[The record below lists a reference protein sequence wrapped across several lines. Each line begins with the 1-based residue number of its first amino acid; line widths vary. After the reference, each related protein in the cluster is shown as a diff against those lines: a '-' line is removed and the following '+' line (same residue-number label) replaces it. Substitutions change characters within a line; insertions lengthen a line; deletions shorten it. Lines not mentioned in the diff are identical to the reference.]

1 MPIRN
6 YPFTP
11 VRRDFARPML
21 WVRVVNP
28 DNNLAVIAL
37 AIIDTGA
44 DDCVFPA
51 DAATVLGHDLK
62 RGIHKRIRTASG
74 ITDAYGHTSRVDI
87 LQMQQN
93 GRWGDEILY
102 TIPDTLIDFA
112 VGCECFLLG
121 SRQFLSNFILE
132 INYPRQVFSLRYPRK
147 SKR

>member
-21 WVRVVNP
+21 WIRVVNP
-28 DNNLAVIAL
+28 TKNLAFIAL
-37 AIIDTGA
+37 AIVDTGA
-44 DDCVFPA
+44 DECVFPA
-51 DAATVLGHDLK
+51 RTAISLGHNLR
-62 RGIHKRIRTASG
+62 RGVRKTMRTASG

-93 GRWGDEILY
+93 GRCGNEILY

-112 VGCECFLLG
+112 VGCESFLLG
-121 SRQFLSNFILE
+121 YRQFLSNFILE
-132 INYPRQVFSLRYPRK
+132 VNYPRQVFSLRCPPK
-147 SKR
+147 SIH